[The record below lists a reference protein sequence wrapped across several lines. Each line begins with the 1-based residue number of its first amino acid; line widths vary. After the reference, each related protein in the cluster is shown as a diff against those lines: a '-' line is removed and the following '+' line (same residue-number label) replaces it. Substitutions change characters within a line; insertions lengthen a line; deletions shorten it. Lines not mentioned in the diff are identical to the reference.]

1 MKRVFYCIAILVL
14 LTVTVTA
21 FAFAAESNASSF
33 STEGGTTVN
42 AVDRLM
48 MTDKI
53 TEVPT
58 TFEMTVKFPTTTN
71 QSSVLFGNYND
82 APTYRPSTLMYYVEK
97 SGIPVLY
104 IRDKSDTTF
113 KYSFTKAKIY
123 TGEFVNL
130 SIVID
135 GDKIHCYV
143 DGVLKQSLE
152 YTPIPKEN
160 FTPSTTMVVGGDYRS
175 RAETSGGVPTGR
187 SGKNYA
193 FCLGVIKNLAL
204 YSDARSAAEVASD
217 MESRDVTDKNLLAC
231 YDLSEAQGADII
243 PDRGTKSNTLMREMI
258 DGGITFEQGDSYTA
272 SGANASIPETIEA
285 VFKMPEGF
293 SGAGGIIYSNY
304 AGKGG
309 YTNMGL
315 LVRSGNR
322 LALWYENKTNLDDR
336 VYYYVEAKEMAITS
350 GEWVHV
356 TATRDLEKEE
366 WRFYLNGKLADT
378 VYFSEFTEKQINA
391 MKAVTADHAFKI
403 GNDYRK
409 DQSVYFKGTLMSVT
423 AYADV
428 RTEEEILR
436 DVVIGAE
443 KDESLLAYYDM
454 KYAEGENVIPDR
466 SGNGIDVTNLTPT
479 DSDEVESEGMTFT
492 LNNKYA
498 EKYQSFNFP
507 HTIEATIKLP
517 TGDYGHRAILS
528 NYDPDDKT
536 STYQLRTVNGVP
548 RLVLYTP
555 DGKALEYRFTKLTA
569 EELCTGEFEHLTFV
583 MDTEAREFRVYLNG
597 VLEDT
602 KKFNNPYTL
611 NLTVEEIDALD
622 FDFLL
627 GRPLLIGRN
636 YATTEQYGFA
646 FTGHIKSIVTYS
658 DARTAEEIASDMLFP
673 EADKNLTGYY
683 VLERIGAKQNI
694 KDLSNARNDLMASDG
709 DSVMYSAETTGM
721 VFDNQYFYETYNKF
735 DTTPL
740 TFEAVV
746 KLPSTGNGGSDKVII
761 GNFYGVTTANTL
773 NFEIK
778 GTVCHPE
785 IYVMDKDGNEFTFT
799 FDKVIASTDYW
810 EHIAITFDKEEG
822 LALCYQNGLLMQ
834 TLEYNGE
841 LDGIDWNDCKYPH
854 ILGGDWQ
861 SADFGKFNRRMMY
874 AALFTSTR
882 SAEQI
887 YADAR
892 DGIDTSDESL
902 FVYYDCLAAT
912 KDGNKKPEV
921 ITDGVSGKYD
931 AHYFYPFFDKE
942 DKDPASYDYSF
953 AVVGDTQLI
962 NERYPEKY
970 AALYDWIIANADAK
984 KLEFVLGLGD
994 ICQNDIDA
1002 EWERAAAA
1010 LSKLRDAGIPQSIV
1024 CGSYHDSI
1032 PQYNKYLPYK
1042 DYVDAYAGK
1051 IEYGFY
1057 DNGKGALSL
1066 ANAYHIFT
1074 VGETK
1079 YMVLTLDYG
1088 PGTALVNWAN
1098 DVIEAHPDCNVIVTT
1113 HAYLFTDGTRF
1124 STYDYPSP
1132 DTTGKK
1138 DAHNGD
1144 ELWDALIRKHENIV
1158 MTLSGHA
1165 ALDRIVKTVSYG
1177 DHGNRIVEMLI
1188 NPQETDTNYKG
1199 TGLVAMLYFSDGGK
1213 TVDLEYYSTDKL
1225 QYFYECNQ
1233 FSFELASVGEEKG
1246 SINQATVSLGK
1257 DILVNYYAQL
1267 TGKYENAV
1275 MRFTVNGVQTLVS
1288 PVATEYSGNYVFT
1301 YRGIAPHMLGDVIT
1315 AELLLDG
1322 EVIDTAEE
1330 FSVEAYAK
1338 KLLKMDKFELTISA
1352 EECKALHTLLESLL
1366 NYGAEAQKYT
1376 DHNTDDLVNEGVTAN
1391 GEFNPESI
1399 PSVKESGEIL
1409 GSSGAKFVSTTVRFD
1424 STNFIRFD
1432 FVLGAAA
1439 LTDVTFEIGGKT
1451 YTSASF
1457 TDNGDGSYSVYSG
1470 AIYATEFDKVI
1481 TATIKVSGNAAHSAT
1496 YSVNSYVKAMYEDAE
1511 IGELAK
1517 ALYFYGAASKAYDAL
1532 N

>member
-1 MKRVFYCIAILVL
+1 MKRISYFLLVLAILAVSL
-14 LTVTVTA
+14 TA
-21 FAFAAESNASSF
+21 FVFAADGGEASF
-33 STEGGTTVN
+33 STDGGITVN
-42 AVDRLM
+42 AIDRLIM
-48 MTDKI
+48 KEKI
-53 TEVPT
+53 TEIPQ
-58 TFEMTVKFPTTTN
+58 TFEITVKYAESTN
-71 QSSVLFGNYND
+71 KSNVLFGNYND

-113 KYSFTKAKIY
+113 KYSFTKVKIY
-123 TGEFVNL
+123 TGDFVNL
-130 SIVID
+130 AIVID
-135 GDKIHCYV
+135 GEQIHCYV
-143 DGVLKQSLE
+143 DGVLKQSLA
-152 YTPIPKEN
+152 YTPIPAEN
-160 FTPSTTMVVGGDYRS
+160 FTPSTAMVIGGDYRS
-175 RAETSGGVPTGR
+175 RVETSGGEPTGR

-193 FCLGVIKNLAL
+193 YCLGVIKDLSL
-204 YSDARSAAEVASD
+204 YNDARSASEVSAD
-217 MESRDVTDKNLLAC
+217 MTSRDSSDANLLAT
-231 YDLSEAQGADII
+231 YDFSYAQNANII
-243 PDRGTKSNTLMREMI
+243 PDASANSNNVIREMM
-258 DGGITFEQGDSYTA
+258 DGGITFVQSDQYTA
-272 SGANASIPETIEA
+272 NGANASIPETIEA

-391 MKAVTADHAFKI
+391 MKEVTADHAFKI

-428 RTEEEILR
+428 RTDEEIFR
-436 DVVIGAE
+436 DVAAGPE
-443 KDESLLAYYDM
+443 RDESLLAHYDM
-454 KYAEGENVIPDR
+454 TYAAGETVIPDR
-466 SGNGIDVTNLTPT
+466 SGNGINVTNLTPT
-479 DSDEVESEGMTFT
+479 VSDEIEGEGMTFT
-492 LNNKYA
+492 MSNQYI
-498 EKYQSFNFP
+498 EKYQSVTFP
-507 HTIEATIKLP
+507 HTVEATIKLP
-517 TGDYGHRAILS
+517 VGDSGHKAIIG
-528 NYDPDDKT
+528 NYHPSGKP

-555 DGKALEYRFTKLTA
+555 EGKALEYRFTNLTQS
-569 EELCTGEFEHLTFV
+569 ELCTGEWEHLTFV
-583 MDTEAREFRVYLNG
+583 MDTDAREFRVYLNG

-602 KKFNNPYTL
+602 KKFNAPQTM
-611 NLTVEEIDALD
+611 NLTAEEIDALD
-622 FDFLL
+622 FDFNLA
-627 GRPLLIGRN
+627 RPLMIGRN
-636 YATTEQYGFA
+636 YATNVDYAFP
-646 FTGHIKSIVTYS
+646 FTGYIKSIVTYS
-658 DARTAEEIASDMLFP
+658 DARTAEEIASDVFYP
-673 EADKNLTGYY
+673 EADGGLTAYY
-683 VLERIGAKQNI
+683 DLNRIGAKQNI
-694 KDLSNARNDLMASDG
+694 TDLSNARNDLMASDG

-735 DTTPL
+735 DVTPL

-761 GNFYGVTTANTL
+761 GNYYNPSTSNTL

-778 GTVCHPE
+778 GGVCHPE

-810 EHIAITFDKEEG
+810 VHIAITFDKEAG
-822 LALCYQNGLLMQ
+822 LALCYQNGLLVQ
-834 TLEYNGE
+834 TLEYHGE
-841 LDGIDWNDCKYPH
+841 LDNIDWDDCIYPH

-861 SADFGKFNRRMMY
+861 SADFGKFNRRIMY
-874 AALFTSTR
+874 VALYTSTR
-882 SAEQI
+882 SAEEI

-892 DGIDTSDESL
+892 DGINTTDESL
-902 FVYYDCLAAT
+902 LAYYDCLAAT
-912 KDGNKKPEV
+912 SDGNKKPEV

-942 DKDPASYDYSF
+942 DKDPESYDYSF

-962 NERYPEKY
+962 NERYPDIY
-970 AALYDWIIANADAK
+970 AGLYDWIIANADAK
-984 KLEFVLGLGD
+984 KIEFVLGLGD

-1002 EWERAAAA
+1002 EWERAAAS

-1032 PQYNKYLPYK
+1032 PQYNKYLPYQ
-1042 DYVDAYAGK
+1042 DYVNAYAGK

-1057 DNGKGALSL
+1057 DNGKGELSL

-1079 YMVLTLDYG
+1079 YMVLTLDFG
-1088 PGTALVNWAN
+1088 PGTKLVNWAN
-1098 DVIEAHPDCNVIVTT
+1098 EVIESHPDCNVIVTT
-1113 HAYLFTDGTRF
+1113 HGYLYTDGTRF

-1144 ELWDALIRKHENIV
+1144 ELWDALIKKHENIV

-1199 TGLVAMLYFSDGGK
+1199 TGLVAMLYFSDNGRS
-1213 TVDLEYYSTDKL
+1213 VDLEYYSTEKL

-1233 FSFELASVGEEKG
+1233 FSFEMPHIEDDHAN
-1246 SINQATVSLGK
+1246 INQATVSLGN
-1257 DILVNYYAQL
+1257 DINVNYYVQLSDIYKTAQ
-1267 TGKYENAV
+1267 
-1275 MRFTVNGVQTLVS
+1275 MRFTVNGEVTIVNS
-1288 PVATEYSGNYVFT
+1288 KATDASGCYVFT
-1301 YRGIAPHMLGDVIT
+1301 YKGIAPQMLGEIIT
-1315 AELLLDG
+1315 AELVLGDEVLD
-1322 EVIDTAEE
+1322 VAEP
-1330 FSVEAYAK
+1330 FSVENYAK
-1338 KLLKMDKFELTISA
+1338 KLLKMDMYELTISK
-1352 EECKALHTLLESLL
+1352 EKCDALHDTLRALL

-1376 DHNTDDLVNEGVTAN
+1376 DCNSDDLVNDGIEENGAFDESLVT
-1391 GEFNPESI
+1391 
-1399 PSVKESGEIL
+1399 SVKDC
-1409 GSSGAKFVSTTVRFD
+1409 GSVTGSYGAKFTGTTVRFD
-1424 STNFIRFD
+1424 NVVYLRFD
-1432 FVLGAAA
+1432 FTLGTASLADA
-1439 LTDVTFEIGGKT
+1439 TVVINGTT
-1451 YTSASF
+1451 YTSADF
-1457 TDNGDGSYSVYSG
+1457 VELEAGVFSVYSK
-1470 AIYATEFDKVI
+1470 AIYATEFDKAF
-1481 TATIKVSGNAAHSAT
+1481 TATLKINGENAHTVT
-1496 YSVNSYVKAMYEDAE
+1496 YSVNSYVKAMWASDS
-1511 IGELAK
+1511 IGDLAK
-1517 ALYFYGAASKAYDAL
+1517 ALYFYGATSKAYNAID
-1532 N
+1532 

>member
-1 MKRVFYCIAILVL
+1 MKRVFYCLAVIIL

-21 FAFAAESNASSF
+21 FAFAAESEAASF
-33 STEGGTTVN
+33 STEGGITCVQN
-42 AVDRLM
+42 DRYLM
-48 MTDKI
+48 QELLPGI
-53 TEVPT
+53 PQ
-58 TFEMTVKFPTTTN
+58 TFEVTLKYPKDMAL
-71 QSSVLFGNYND
+71 SSVILGNYND
-82 APTYRPSTLMYYVEK
+82 APAKRPNSLMYYVD
-97 SGIPVLY
+97 SAGHPTFY
-104 IRDKSDTTF
+104 SRDGADADGKYVF
-113 KYSFTKAKIY
+113 KKVDVY
-123 TGEFVNL
+123 TGEWLNL
-130 SIVID
+130 AIVID

-143 DGVLKQSLE
+143 DGVLKQSLD
-152 YTPIPKEN
+152 YTPATVTHGTK
-160 FTPSTTMVVGGDYRS
+160 MVVGGDHRTRS
-175 RAETSGGVPTGR
+175 ESSTGR
-187 SGKNYA
+187 AGSNYA
-193 FCLGVIKNLAL
+193 YFLGVMKDLAI
-204 YSDARSAAEVASD
+204 YSDTRSAEEVKAD
-217 MESRDVTDKNLLAC
+217 ITSRDVSDANLIAC
-231 YDLSEAQGADII
+231 YDFSEAQGADII
-243 PDRGTKSNTLMREMI
+243 PDLSANGNTVVREMI
-258 DGGITFEQGDSYTA
+258 NGGITFEQSDSYTA

-336 VYYYVEAKEMAITS
+336 VYYYIEAKEMAITS

-391 MKAVTADHAFKI
+391 MKDVTADHAFKI

-466 SGNGIDVTNLTPT
+466 SGNGITVTNLTPT
-479 DSDEVESEGMTFT
+479 DSDETESEGMTFT
-492 LNNKYA
+492 MSNQYI
-498 EKYQSFNFP
+498 EKYQSLTFP
-507 HTIEATIKLP
+507 HTVEATIKLP
-517 TGDYGHRAILS
+517 VGDYGHRAIIS
-528 NYDPDDKT
+528 NYDPDEKT
-536 STYQLRTVNGVP
+536 AAYQLRTVNGVP

-555 DGKALEYRFTKLTA
+555 EGKALEYRFTKLTA
-569 EELCTGEFEHLTFV
+569 AELCTGEWEHLTFV
-583 MDTEAREFRVYLNG
+583 MDTDAREFRVYLNG

-602 KKFNNPYTL
+602 KKFNNPQTM
-611 NLTVEEIDALD
+611 NLTAEEIDALD
-622 FDFLL
+622 FDFNLT
-627 GRPLLIGRN
+627 RPLMIGRN
-636 YATTEQYGFA
+636 YATNVDFA
-646 FTGHIKSIVTYS
+646 FPFTGYIKSIVTYS
-658 DARTAEEIASDMLFP
+658 DARTAEEIASDVFYP
-673 EADKNLTGYY
+673 EADGSLTAYY
-683 VLERIGAKQNI
+683 DLNRIGAKQNI

-709 DSVMYSAETTGM
+709 DSVIYSAETLGM

-735 DTTPL
+735 DVTPL

-761 GNFYGVTTANTL
+761 GNYYNPSTSNTL

-778 GTVCHPE
+778 GGVCHPE

-810 EHIAITFDKEEG
+810 EHIAITFDKEAG
-822 LALCYQNGLLMQ
+822 LALCYQNGLLVQ
-834 TLEYNGE
+834 TLEYHGE

-861 SADFGKFNRRMMY
+861 SADFGKFNRRMAY
-874 AALFTSTR
+874 AALYTSTR
-882 SAEQI
+882 SAEEI

-902 FVYYDCLAAT
+902 LVYYDCLAAT
-912 KDGNKKPEV
+912 SDGNKTPAV
-921 ITDGVSGKYD
+921 ITDGVNGKYD
-931 AHYFYPFFDKE
+931 AHYFHPFFDKE
-942 DKDPASYDYSF
+942 EKDPASYDYSF

-962 NERYPEKY
+962 NERYPDIY
-970 AALYDWIIANADAK
+970 AGLYDWIIANADAK
-984 KLEFVLGLGD
+984 KIEFVLGLGD

-1002 EWERAAAA
+1002 EWERAAAS

-1032 PQYNKYLPYK
+1032 PQYNKYLPYQ
-1042 DYVDAYAGK
+1042 DYVNAYAGK

-1057 DNGKGALSL
+1057 DNGKGELSL

-1088 PGTALVNWAN
+1088 PGTKLVNWAN
-1098 DVIEAHPDCNVIVTT
+1098 EVIESHPDCNVIVTT
-1113 HAYLFTDGTRF
+1113 HGYLYTDGTRF

-1199 TGLVAMLYFSDGGK
+1199 TGLVAMLYFSDNGRS
-1213 TVDLEYYSTDKL
+1213 VDLEYYSTEKL

-1233 FSFELASVGEEKG
+1233 FSFEMPHIEDFHA
-1246 SINQATVSLGK
+1246 SINQATVSLGN
-1257 DILVNYYAQL
+1257 DILVNYYTQL

-1275 MRFTVNGVQTLVS
+1275 MRFTVNGAQTLVS

-1352 EECKALHTLLESLL
+1352 EECEALHTLLESLL

-1376 DHNTDDLVNEGVTAN
+1376 DHNTDSLVNDGVSEN
-1391 GEFNPESI
+1391 GDFNPESV
-1399 PSVKESGEIL
+1399 PSVKESGEVL
-1409 GSSGAKFVSTTVRFD
+1409 GNSGAKFVSATVRFD
-1424 STNFIRFD
+1424 SVNFIRFD
-1432 FVLGAAA
+1432 FVLGTAAIE
-1439 LTDVTFEIGGKT
+1439 DVTVEIGEKVYT
-1451 YTSASF
+1451 YTSF
-1457 TDNGDGSYSVYSG
+1457 TDNGDGSYSVYSN
-1470 AIYATEFDKVI
+1470 AIYATEFDKLH
-1481 TATIKVSGNAAHSAT
+1481 TATLKISGAEAHSAA
-1496 YSVNSYVKAMYEDAE
+1496 YSVNSYVKAMYGDTE

-1517 ALYFYGAASKAYDAL
+1517 ALYFYGAASKAYGAI